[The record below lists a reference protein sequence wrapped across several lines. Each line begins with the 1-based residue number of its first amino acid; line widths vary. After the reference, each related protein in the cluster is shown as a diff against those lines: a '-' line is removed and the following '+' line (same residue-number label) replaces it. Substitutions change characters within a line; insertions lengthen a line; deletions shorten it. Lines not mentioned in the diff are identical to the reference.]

1 MNTVSLNKTP
11 TMKQVCLILALSG
24 LLIACNNNEKS
35 DAVEKADSINRAK
48 RDSDLSDP
56 TVNTPPI
63 IKTDQESTLFLV
75 SATNSGIAEVKLG
88 EMGQQKAT
96 NAEVKNFAAMMVREH
111 ATANEEIKK
120 LSALRN
126 VTLPTTHGDEKQK
139 ILDDLSKRSGADFDR
154 RFMRIMV
161 MEHETAIGVFQNA
174 SDVVNDVDVKNF
186 IDSAIPKLRN
196 HLDSAKAISKLV
208 Q

>member
-1 MNTVSLNKTP
+1 
-11 TMKQVCLILALSG
+11 MKQVCLALALSG
-24 LLIACNNNEKS
+24 LLIACNNNEKG
-35 DAVEKADSINRAK
+35 DAVDKADSINRAK
-48 RDSDLSDP
+48 RDSDLDDAN
-56 TVNTPPI
+56 VNTPPT

-75 SATNSGIAEVKLG
+75 SATNAGIAEVKLG

-126 VTLPTTHGDEKQK
+126 VTLPTTHRDEKQK

-174 SDVVNDVDVKNF
+174 SDVVNDVEVKNF
-186 IDSAIPKLRN
+186 IDSAIAKLRN
-196 HLDSAKAISKLV
+196 RLDSAKAISKLV
-208 Q
+208 